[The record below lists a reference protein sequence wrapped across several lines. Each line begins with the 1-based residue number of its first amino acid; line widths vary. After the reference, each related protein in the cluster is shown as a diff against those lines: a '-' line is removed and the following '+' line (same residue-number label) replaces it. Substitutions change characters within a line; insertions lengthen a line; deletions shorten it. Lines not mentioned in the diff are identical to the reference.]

1 MDIEK
6 EMIKSKL
13 INKIDSDETIES
25 VVNFDSEYIK
35 TGIECIFRSV
45 INKFAGSKS
54 EDLDIAVT
62 YFSPMMYMD
71 NKSYNIYSEFLLN
84 EIGYS
89 SSHCASDKGSIE
101 FSVLIGEFENI
112 DMMEK
117 IINYIITKA
126 QLSDT
131 QIRYSRRTLRI
142 RFDFYYGSSDLD
154 RLFRNFNEWYRL

>member
-45 INKFAGSKS
+45 INMFVGSKS

-89 SSHCASDKGSIE
+89 SSHCASDKGSID
-101 FSVLIGEFENI
+101 V
-112 DMMEK
+112 MEK
-117 IINYIITKA
+117 IINYINTKA

-131 QIRYSRRTLRI
+131 QILYSRRALRI

>member
-54 EDLDIAVT
+54 EDLDIAGT

-71 NKSYNIYSEFLLN
+71 NKSYNIYSEFL
-84 EIGYS
+84 
-89 SSHCASDKGSIE
+89 
-101 FSVLIGEFENI
+101 F
-112 DMMEK
+112 
-117 IINYIITKA
+117 IIA
-126 QLSDT
+126 LCV
-131 QIRYSRRTLRI
+131 
-142 RFDFYYGSSDLD
+142 
-154 RLFRNFNEWYRL
+154 W